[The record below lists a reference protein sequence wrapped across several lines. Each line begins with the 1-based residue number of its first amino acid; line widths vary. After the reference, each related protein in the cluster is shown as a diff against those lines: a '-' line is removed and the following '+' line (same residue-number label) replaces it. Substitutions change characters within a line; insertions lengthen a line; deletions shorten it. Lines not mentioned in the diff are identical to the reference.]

1 MKSTKRSANQAAV
14 TLGIKRFPGLPSA
27 SWGKPKKQIQAGRAT
42 LVTESTDKVVWSQR
56 KTTFRAADLLTGVYV
71 VSTRHFVGP
80 VKDSDSAL
88 DPGAVAMN
96 WTDERVELLKKLWAD
111 GLSASQ
117 IAAQLGGVSRNAVIG
132 KVHRLKLSSRGRATA
147 SPARQKKTQQAS
159 SSVKSASRAATVSRS
174 MTTSIGATALQAQF
188 DAEPVARQMLRPVE
202 NVVVPISR
210 RLQLIQLNER
220 TCKWPNGDP
229 LSEDFHFCGND
240 SAETGPYCNYHSRIA
255 FQPASERR
263 RSR

>member
-1 MKSTKRSANQAAV
+1 
-14 TLGIKRFPGLPSA
+14 
-27 SWGKPKKQIQAGRAT
+27 
-42 LVTESTDKVVWSQR
+42 
-56 KTTFRAADLLTGVYV
+56 
-71 VSTRHFVGP
+71 
-80 VKDSDSAL
+80 
-88 DPGAVAMN
+88 MN
-96 WTDERVELLKKLWAD
+96 WTDERVETLRKLWAE

-147 SPARQKKTQQAS
+147 SPARQKKSVQG
-159 SSVKSASRAATVSRS
+159 SSVTKSVSRS
-174 MTTSIGATALQAQF
+174 SASVRSVPVSVGATALKAQF
-188 DAEPVARQMLRPVE
+188 DVEPVARNHMRPVE

-210 RLQLIQLNER
+210 RLHLVQLSER

-229 LSEDFHFCGND
+229 LSEDFSFCGND
-240 SAETGPYCNYHSRIA
+240 CADTGPYCGYHARIA